1 MACTRLGFSAASS
14 VMTRLMNMRFLLRSY
29 ALTVRR
35 NRVHLL
41 TQIKS
46 RRLTD
51 GAPGN
56 RATNQ
61 AFLHVRADKVT
72 HMIDWPEFED
82 APEFGKIALS
92 GHWGIRCDLP
102 RGSS

>member
-1 MACTRLGFSAASS
+1 MG
-14 VMTRLMNMRFLLRSY
+14 LR
-29 ALTVRR
+29 AT
-35 NRVHLL
+35 
-41 TQIKS
+41 
-46 RRLTD
+46 
-51 GAPGN
+51 

-92 GHWGIRCDLP
+92 GHWESAVTFCLAQAFGSTGGSIR
-102 RGSS
+102 